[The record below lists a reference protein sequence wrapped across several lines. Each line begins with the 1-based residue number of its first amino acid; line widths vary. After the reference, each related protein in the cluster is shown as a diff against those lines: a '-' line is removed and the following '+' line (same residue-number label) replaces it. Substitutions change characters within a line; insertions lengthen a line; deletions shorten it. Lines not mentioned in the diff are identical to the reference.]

1 MIIDASKGIISIEEI
16 VSEYENLYT
25 SLINYIE
32 VLGYNFSDEKEEQII
47 EIKSQNSKQSDSYR
61 ISIMKKLTSTFTTAL
76 ICVISYY

>member
-1 MIIDASKGIISIEEI
+1 VIIDASKGIISIEEI